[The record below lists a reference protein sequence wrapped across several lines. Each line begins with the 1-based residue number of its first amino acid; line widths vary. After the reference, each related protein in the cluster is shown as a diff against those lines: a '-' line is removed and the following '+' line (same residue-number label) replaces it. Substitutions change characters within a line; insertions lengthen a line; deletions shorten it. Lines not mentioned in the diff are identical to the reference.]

1 MAQRPDLSVVAPVFD
16 EGAQVDAFYERV
28 SDVLTRAGYA
38 WELILVDDGSTDDT
52 FARLCA
58 LHERDPRVKV
68 IQLAR
73 NFGHQTAISA
83 GLDRAAGACV
93 AIMDADLQDPPELLP
108 VMAGRLNDGYDIA
121 YGVRAIRKDE
131 GWFKQA
137 TSYLFYRAFKA
148 IANVPIPVDAG
159 DFCVMRREVAV
170 AITRLPERHRF
181 LRALR
186 GWFGFRQVGVPYDR
200 SERSGGRTK
209 FTWWKMLQFS
219 LDGVLSFSELPLR
232 FASWVGCLVAFASLV
247 GVGVVFYL
255 RLFTDRSI
263 PGFATITIV
272 VLFLGGVQ
280 LLAVGLLG
288 EYISRIFDEVKG
300 RPLYVARTVLGWDR
314 DDEGALAPAR
324 QPYAGMEIRE

>member
-1 MAQRPDLSVVAPVFD
+1 MAQRSDLSVVAPVFN
-16 EGAQVDAFYERV
+16 EGVLVDAFYERV
-28 SDVLTRAGYA
+28 SGVLTRAGYA
-38 WELILVDDGSTDDT
+38 WELLLVDDGSTDDT

-83 GLDRAAGACV
+83 GLDRAAGARV

-121 YGVRAIRKDE
+121 YGVRSIRNDE
-131 GWFKQA
+131 GWLKRL
-137 TSYLFYRAFKA
+137 TSHLFYRAFRA
-148 IANVPIPVDAG
+148 IADVPIPVDAG
-159 DFCVMRREVAV
+159 DFCVMRRDVAA
-170 AITRLPERHRF
+170 AISRLPERHRF

-209 FTWWKMLQFS
+209 FTWWKMVRLS
-219 LDGVLSFSELPLR
+219 LDGVLSFSHLPLR
-232 FASWVGCLVAFASLV
+232 FASWMGCLVAFASLI
-247 GVGVVFYL
+247 GIGIVFYI

-300 RPLYVARTVLGWDR
+300 RPLYVARTMLGWDG
-314 DDEGALAPAR
+314 DGEGPSAPAR
-324 QPYAGMEIRE
+324 QSYASVETEE